1 MKINIFSVPLII
13 GNIDSNKIKL
23 NNIPVKNTWESK
35 TPSTFYTQNTFK
47 DKESCDYLLKVIAKL
62 LFVEFKKQFIIDLK
76 NIWINKYKKN
86 DYQEEHIHTD
96 SNFSFIIYSKVK
108 ESNTVFLSRD
118 KEIIESFKMVDLF
131 EPTFEVPCQSNQIII
146 FPSFLR
152 HRVKRVGE
160 NYETISGN
168 ITLNFN

>member
-1 MKINIFSVPLII
+1 MNLT
-13 GNIDSNKIKL
+13 
-23 NNIPVKNTWESK
+23 NNT
-35 TPSTFYTQNTFK
+35 
-47 DKESCDYLLKVIAKL
+47 
-62 LFVEFKKQFIIDLK
+62 IDLK
-76 NIWINKYKKN
+76 NIWINKYEKN

-152 HRVKRVGE
+152 HRVKRVDE

-168 ITLNFN
+168 INLNFN